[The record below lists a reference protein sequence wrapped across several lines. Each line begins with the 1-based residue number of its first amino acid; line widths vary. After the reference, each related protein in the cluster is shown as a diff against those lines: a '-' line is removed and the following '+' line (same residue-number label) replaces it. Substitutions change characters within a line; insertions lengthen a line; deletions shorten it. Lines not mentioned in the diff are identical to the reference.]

1 MSVINQMLRDL
12 EHRKIKESDSD
23 RYIDEVNIVA
33 KRKIN
38 LVWFVLPL
46 VIVLVI
52 SFNLYLHFHN
62 QSQKLKSETIVS
74 LDEEKLTV
82 LPTSIDEVDVSE
94 IIVEEKKQQVMA
106 KEQKGIL
113 PEKISVKI
121 ETILKEEEKPAVKK
135 EAIDKKAKTIIIPV
149 KNNIESTQ
157 LTSKE
162 RKQDTFQAEKKITS
176 VKESQPVKEGVATQS
191 IVKSAPKRM
200 TSNDLVYQAGQLM
213 TTDQMSA
220 IERLEKNI
228 KDVKPGIDYYSLLAN
243 LQQRQ
248 KNYDRAIVLYRK
260 ALKLAPYQGELWIGL
275 ALAYRA
281 TGENEEAIKS
291 FRKAITS
298 AEISPELKQYAM
310 QQVN

>member
-220 IERLEKNI
+220 IELLEKNI

>member
-33 KRKIN
+33 KRKFY
-38 LVWFVLPL
+38 LAWFILPL

-52 SFNLYLHFHN
+52 SFNLYLHFNN
-62 QSQKLKSETIVS
+62 QSQKLKP
-74 LDEEKLTV
+74 DTV
-82 LPTSIDEVDVSE
+82 LLDEVDVSE
-94 IIVEEKKQQVMA
+94 ITVEEKQQQEMA
-106 KEQKGIL
+106 KEHKDIL
-113 PEKISVKI
+113 PEKVSVNI
-121 ETILKEEEKPAVKK
+121 ETVLKEDEKTAVKR
-135 EAIDKKAKTIIIPV
+135 EAIEKQAKT
-149 KNNIESTQ
+149 
-157 LTSKE
+157 
-162 RKQDTFQAEKKITS
+162 
-176 VKESQPVKEGVATQS
+176 
-191 IVKSAPKRM
+191 IVKSAPKRI
-200 TSNDLVYQAGQLM
+200 TSDDLVYQAGQLM
-213 TTDQMSA
+213 TTDQVSA
-220 IERLEKNI
+220 IELLEKNI
-228 KDVKPGIDYYSLLAN
+228 KDVKPDIDYYSLLAN

-260 ALKLAPYQGELWIGL
+260 ALKLAPYLGELWIGL

-291 FRKAITS
+291 FKKAITS

>member
-33 KRKIN
+33 KRKFN
-38 LVWFVLPL
+38 LAWFILPL

-52 SFNLYLHFHN
+52 SFNLYLHFYN
-62 QSQKLKSETIVS
+62 QSQKLKPET
-74 LDEEKLTV
+74 TV
-82 LPTSIDEVDVSE
+82 LLDEVDVSE
-94 IIVEEKKQQVMA
+94 ITVEEKQQQEMA
-106 KEQKGIL
+106 KEHKDIL
-113 PEKISVKI
+113 PEKVSVKI
-121 ETILKEEEKPAVKK
+121 ETVLKEDEKTAVKR
-135 EAIDKKAKTIIIPV
+135 EAIEKQAKTIIIPV
-149 KNNIESTQ
+149 KNDIESVQ
-157 LTSKE
+157 LTRKE
-162 RKQDTFQAEKKITS
+162 RKQGTLQAEKKITS
-176 VKESQPVKEGVATQS
+176 VKESLPAKEKIVIQS
-191 IVKSAPKRM
+191 IVKSAPKRI
-200 TSNDLVYQAGQLM
+200 TSDDLVYQAGQLM
-213 TTDQMSA
+213 TTDQVSA
-220 IERLEKNI
+220 IELLEKNI
-228 KDVKPGIDYYSLLAN
+228 KDVKPDIDYYSLLAN

-291 FRKAITS
+291 FKKAITS
-298 AEISPELKQYAM
+298 AEISPELKQYAI